1 MRKEEH
7 QQGFKKYCP
16 PAYVDQE
23 DDNRIMIPGE
33 WRRDAAASNIQNL
46 HRIGANHAAVAAV
59 NLRNTLADYLTNH
72 EEGQVPWQRKVVFR
86 GYNINVP

>member
-1 MRKEEH
+1 MKKKEH
-7 QQGFKKYCP
+7 QQGFKKYCS

-33 WRRDAAASNIQNL
+33 WRRDAAALNIQNL
-46 HRIGANHAAVAAV
+46 HRIGANVAAV
-59 NLRNTLADYLTNH
+59 NLRNTLADYLINH
-72 EEGQVPWQRKVVFR
+72 EEGQVFWQRMVVFR